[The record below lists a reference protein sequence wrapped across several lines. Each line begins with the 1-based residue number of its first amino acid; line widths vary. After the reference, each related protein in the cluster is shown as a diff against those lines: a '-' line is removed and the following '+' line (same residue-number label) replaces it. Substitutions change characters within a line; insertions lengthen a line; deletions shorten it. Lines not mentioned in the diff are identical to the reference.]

1 LTFLNKFVY
10 YFQKQNFQKTEFTK
24 RLEKINEE
32 LPMDNIKSES
42 VVIEDKIS
50 NEYGINIKKKKIIIK
65 ILF

>member
-1 LTFLNKFVY
+1 
-10 YFQKQNFQKTEFTK
+10 
-24 RLEKINEE
+24 
-32 LPMDNIKSES
+32 MDNIKSES